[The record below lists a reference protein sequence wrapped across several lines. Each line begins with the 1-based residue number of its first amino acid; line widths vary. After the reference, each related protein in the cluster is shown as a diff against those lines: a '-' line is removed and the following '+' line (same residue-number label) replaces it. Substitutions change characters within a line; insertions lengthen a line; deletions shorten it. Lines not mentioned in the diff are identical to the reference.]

1 MRESERETITEPP
14 EHHVDLQLK
23 GIVLQIKEALDA
35 DEQCRLLYKI
45 QGVVL
50 DFIDEKKCQ
59 NVINHTLF
67 DQGNFLAPG
76 ENQITV
82 SALNSI

>member
-1 MRESERETITEPP
+1 MQAS
-14 EHHVDLQLK
+14 V
-23 GIVLQIKEALDA
+23 
-35 DEQCRLLYKI
+35 

-50 DFIDEKKCQ
+50 DFIDEKKCR

-76 ENQITV
+76 GNQITV
-82 SALNSI
+82 SAPNSIPSVQPFAGNSTMQMSVNTLPTM